1 LISIVIADDHSLIR
15 QGIRSLLDDV
25 QDIEVV
31 GEADDGPTARALAE
45 RLKPDVLIIDI
56 NMPGLT
62 GVQVTEALTA
72 QNVPTRVMILS
83 MYSDE
88 QVVRQ
93 ALHSG
98 AKGYLLKRSVI
109 EELVP
114 AIRSVHAGNAYFSP
128 EIARLVLSGYLAP
141 DAEDADQSAFE
152 KLTVREREVL
162 KMVAEGY
169 TNKAIAEHLVISV
182 KTVEKHRASLMEKLG
197 VNDLPGLVRV
207 AIKNKLIFLD
217 D

>member
-128 EIARLVLSGYLAP
+128 EIARLVL
-141 DAEDADQSAFE
+141 
-152 KLTVREREVL
+152 R
-162 KMVAEGY
+162 MVAEGY